1 MLSTWLPAQTGNS
14 VYATD
19 NADLVVDING
29 YYVQAS
35 SIQGPSCPAGPQGPT
50 GLRGPTGPTGPV
62 GPSGRQG
69 YPGPVMASMELK
81 SSLRT
86 ARGRL
91 LKASLPSWS
100 RCGAGE
106 GGGGAA
112 RNCDGKVQQTG
123 GGEGRGY
130 TRAVIPVTS
139 SFIYTQNPV
148 CPR

>member
-100 RCGAGE
+100 RCG
-106 GGGGAA
+106 
-112 RNCDGKVQQTG
+112 
-123 GGEGRGY
+123 
-130 TRAVIPVTS
+130 
-139 SFIYTQNPV
+139 
-148 CPR
+148 